1 MTAAVLTGFEATI
14 ALARLALTRLLR
26 GKALWFAL
34 GLGLLP
40 SLLALAWRAGNAEVM
55 TVWER
60 SVTSYALVMTII
72 APILVASSLSD
83 EIDDRTAAYL
93 WSRAVPR
100 WTVVAGK
107 LLALAPVVAVALV
120 LGLTVSW
127 ALLGGPA
134 AVPAE
139 VFARTALGLTAG
151 AIGCSAVSALIA
163 TLAPRFAVP
172 VAVAWLLLFD
182 ATIGALDV
190 GLHVVTVSFGVRAI
204 AFGASGISG
213 PVSLL
218 ALTVLA
224 LALAIR
230 RVDRIE

>member
-139 VFARTALGLTAG
+139 VFARTALGERPHRDRQAELRGAVLPQVLAREREVAG
-151 AIGCSAVSALIA
+151 REREPERHRRRRA
-163 TLAPRFAVP
+163 REP
-172 VAVAWLLLFD
+172 VAA
-182 ATIGALDV
+182 
-190 GLHVVTVSFGVRAI
+190 
-204 AFGASGISG
+204 
-213 PVSLL
+213 
-218 ALTVLA
+218 
-224 LALAIR
+224 
-230 RVDRIE
+230 